1 MAVDMF
7 LKLTNIKG
15 ESVAKDHKDEIDVL
29 SWSWSVN
36 QVGTRHHTS
45 GGGAGKVS
53 VGDLSFTHW
62 VDASSGELLKA
73 CTTGDHIKE
82 GTLTVRKAGG
92 KAPVEYLKIK
102 INDILVTHV
111 SNGNSHGEEHG
122 TENITLNFAE
132 FLVTYSQ
139 QQPDGSAKPLNP
151 FGWKIRETEE
161 KSG

>member
-1 MAVDMF
+1 MAVDMY
-7 LKLTNIKG
+7 LKLTDIKG

-29 SWSWSVN
+29 SWSWGIN

-62 VDASSGELLKA
+62 VDAASGELLKN
-73 CTTGDHIKE
+73 CVTGGHIKD
-82 GTLTVRKAGG
+82 GLLTVRKAGG

-102 INDILVTHV
+102 LNDILVTHV

-122 TENITLNFAE
+122 TENVTLNFAE

-139 QQPDGSAKPLNP
+139 QQPDGTSKALNP